1 MIFLVALPLLGYC
14 AAKHYHKNLIIGY
27 GVYVVI
33 KIVYRLALIGI
44 NHSVSY
50 ALSQGTVIFLELWV
64 MVIIVRFFKGLA
76 QLSKIE
82 RKCLRMAEYGYINQF
97 GEGEIL
103 DA

>member
-1 MIFLVALPLLGYC
+1 
-14 AAKHYHKNLIIGY
+14 
-27 GVYVVI
+27 
-33 KIVYRLALIGI
+33 
-44 NHSVSY
+44 
-50 ALSQGTVIFLELWV
+50 